1 MIKKRKLEYFKLTKT
16 RIDNYSGLIV
26 NIFNNIF
33 SNAIGVMQIF
43 SSTKTHLKIVDN
55 LDDSMIKVIKNY
67 GDHPR
72 IL

>member
-55 LDDSMIKVIKNY
+55 LDDSMIKNY
-67 GDHPR
+67 GNHPR